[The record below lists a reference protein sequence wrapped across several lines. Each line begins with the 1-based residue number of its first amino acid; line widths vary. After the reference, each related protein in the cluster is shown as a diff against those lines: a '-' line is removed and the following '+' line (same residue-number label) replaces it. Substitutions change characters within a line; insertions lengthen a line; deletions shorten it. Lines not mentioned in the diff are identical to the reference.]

1 MADAVRCIRSLA
13 AALAVGVAISA
24 PAQAA
29 GWLEKNFYLSG
40 QNYDG
45 VLPPCEAALGRI
57 AARFGEKESRFW
69 NSDLQILD
77 FERVREIRIA
87 RGAALLAMR
96 LHRVDI
102 GAVEQGLVGAGI
114 VGADALDQFIL
125 AKEFARLGPALE
137 HRGGGGGGPGGS
149 RRRQW
154 CSPQHPSDLQKRADL
169 RFDGANRRSLE
180 RRRRSAEQRRRQ
192 VRRAG
197 GRRTQGPTSCPRT
210 GSRHAVG
217 PSNASPSKYDDPH
230 LVGR

>member
-77 FERVREIRIA
+77 FERVRETAYRPW
-87 RGAALLAMR
+87 AAGTIPRR
-96 LHRVDI
+96 LCSAVALVSDGRKHQVNYWIGEDTGMI
-102 GAVEQGLVGAGI
+102 GASWGVEWCVVGLDRDWAYNPRC
-114 VGADALDQFIL
+114 
-125 AKEFARLGPALE
+125 KMARP
-137 HRGGGGGGPGGS
+137 
-149 RRRQW
+149 
-154 CSPQHPSDLQKRADL
+154 
-169 RFDGANRRSLE
+169 
-180 RRRRSAEQRRRQ
+180 
-192 VRRAG
+192 
-197 GRRTQGPTSCPRT
+197 
-210 GSRHAVG
+210 
-217 PSNASPSKYDDPH
+217 
-230 LVGR
+230 